1 MAQFVITTYDGKG
14 MLDKKME
21 VCGVISSKP

>member
-21 VCGVISSKP
+21 VRGVISSKP